1 MRDSVY
7 HFTWLEGGGGWFD
20 VCNCF
25 RRSSFVRSSKSWE
38 LKHLVIGHVDLWEMI
53 KLYDYVVANN
63 IEDIFLIFHWRYFAL
78 IAVTF
83 NVIVVYFYI

>member
-1 MRDSVY
+1 MFSK
-7 HFTWLEGGGGWFD
+7 E
-20 VCNCF
+20 
-25 RRSSFVRSSKSWE
+25 FVRSSKSWE

-83 NVIVVYFYI
+83 NVIVVYFYIYVAGKREGKSRGKVE